1 MRHKDTKL
9 KLALFSLLAVMCLIL
24 GSSTLAMPSKAASF
38 PLTIIDGLNREVTV
52 PRPPQRLVALTPS
65 ITENL
70 FALGLGDKVVGV
82 SSYSDYPLAA
92 QNIPVVG
99 DAFQLNY
106 EQILLLEPDL
116 IVGDAQLVSNHMAKL
131 EELDLPLLAI
141 NPTNLQE
148 VMEDLLII
156 GKATDALGAAQQVI
170 DEMQVKIQ
178 HVQGVVADL
187 PETVRPLVFVEVW
200 DEPLMTCGPGS
211 FMQELI
217 ELAGGRNLA
226 ADADSS
232 WVEYSSELVVE
243 RDPEVILLTRPY
255 VGEVMARSAWQE
267 IRAVKNG
274 RVVAVDSDPFVRTTP
289 RLADA
294 LVELVGILHPD
305 SF

>member
-1 MRHKDTKL
+1 MRHKDTEL

-131 EELDLPLLAI
+131 EELDLPLLPSTLRI
-141 NPTNLQE
+141 SR
-148 VMEDLLII
+148 
-156 GKATDALGAAQQVI
+156 K
-170 DEMQVKIQ
+170 
-178 HVQGVVADL
+178 
-187 PETVRPLVFVEVW
+187 
-200 DEPLMTCGPGS
+200 
-211 FMQELI
+211 
-217 ELAGGRNLA
+217 
-226 ADADSS
+226 S
-232 WVEYSSELVVE
+232 WRICLS
-243 RDPEVILLTRPY
+243 
-255 VGEVMARSAWQE
+255 
-267 IRAVKNG
+267 
-274 RVVAVDSDPFVRTTP
+274 
-289 RLADA
+289 
-294 LVELVGILHPD
+294 
-305 SF
+305 

>member
-1 MRHKDTKL
+1 
-9 KLALFSLLAVMCLIL
+9 
-24 GSSTLAMPSKAASF
+24 
-38 PLTIIDGLNREVTV
+38 
-52 PRPPQRLVALTPS
+52 
-65 ITENL
+65 
-70 FALGLGDKVVGV
+70 
-82 SSYSDYPLAA
+82 
-92 QNIPVVG
+92 
-99 DAFQLNY
+99 
-106 EQILLLEPDL
+106 
-116 IVGDAQLVSNHMAKL
+116 
-131 EELDLPLLAI
+131 
-141 NPTNLQE
+141 
-148 VMEDLLII
+148 MEDLLII

>member
-1 MRHKDTKL
+1 M
-9 KLALFSLLAVMCLIL
+9 
-24 GSSTLAMPSKAASF
+24 
-38 PLTIIDGLNREVTV
+38 
-52 PRPPQRLVALTPS
+52 
-65 ITENL
+65 
-70 FALGLGDKVVGV
+70 
-82 SSYSDYPLAA
+82 
-92 QNIPVVG
+92 VG

-226 ADADSS
+226 DADSS
-232 WVEYSSELVVE
+232 WVEYGSELVVE
-243 RDPEVILLTRPY
+243 RIQRLFCSPGHML
-255 VGEVMARSAWQE
+255 
-267 IRAVKNG
+267 
-274 RVVAVDSDPFVRTTP
+274 VR
-289 RLADA
+289 
-294 LVELVGILHPD
+294 
-305 SF
+305 